1 MNVTS
6 VSLIGM
12 SNGHEVVG
20 RYLNEVGIISEDLYA
35 QVDKQKWFE
44 AVATLE
50 AADPTVRFVDYVP
63 CDRVHSLT
71 FGLERTTLHITPMFC
86 QQASYTVVLDNEE
99 AYVWVRDLLGSNMYH
114 LSATPA

>member
-12 SNGHEVVG
+12 SNGHEVVT
-20 RYLNEVGIISEDLYA
+20 RYLNEVGIIHEDLYA
-35 QVDKQKWFE
+35 KVDKQKWFE

-50 AADPTVRFVDYVP
+50 EADPFVRFVDFVP

-71 FGLERTTLHITPMFC
+71 FGPEDTTLRITPMFC
-86 QQASYTVVLDNEE
+86 QQAAYTITLPTDDAIN
-99 AYVWVRDLLGSNMYH
+99 WVRDLLGCGMYH
-114 LSATPA
+114 LTATPA